1 MSRDRCQRSVSKRSV
16 SKTLLPRTSSPI
28 SITPYVTASCDLAT
42 VIGKGGDIRTP
53 LTFRQPTS
61 EPDGGTRWRA
71 GNPMACREPDG
82 VPGNPMA
89 CRANPMACR
98 ANPMREPDG
107 VPGKLRGG
115 RSGKRPRRKGRANGG
130 EAAGEPRSGEGMVAG

>member
-1 MSRDRCQRSVSKRSV
+1 MSRDRCQRSVSKRSVSEIGVKERSV

-71 GNPMACREPDG
+71 GNPMACRATRWRAGPTRWRAG
-82 VPGNPMA
+82 RTRCGNPMA
-89 CRANPMACR
+89 CRA
-98 ANPMREPDG
+98 
-107 VPGKLRGG
+107 
-115 RSGKRPRRKGRANGG
+115 S
-130 EAAGEPRSGEGMVAG
+130 